1 MESRI
6 TTDKIEDLLEIFNP
20 ELTEQDDVGDGA
32 RILYTVQDS
41 QPSRQ
46 RVGESFILHIQDVDK
61 DLFVFIP
68 TDGDIEEGT
77 ITLPQPVDGVP
88 SQYSTALSDVE
99 QLVSTL
105 QTLYEDDNM
114 VNDLLDK

>member
-1 MESRI
+1 MENRI

-20 ELTEQDDVGDGA
+20 ELVEQDDVGDGA

-41 QPSRQ
+41 QPYRQ

-68 TDGDIEEGT
+68 TDSNIGEGT
-77 ITLPQPVDGVP
+77 ITLAEPIEGIP
-88 SQYSTALSDVE
+88 SQYSTALSDVKK
-99 QLVSTL
+99 LVVTL
-105 QTLYEDDNM
+105 QVLYEDDNM

>member
-1 MESRI
+1 MENRI
-6 TTDKIEDLLEIFNP
+6 TTDKIEDLLDIFNP
-20 ELTEQDDVGDGA
+20 ELVEQDDVGDGA

-41 QPSRQ
+41 QPSRH

-68 TDGDIEEGT
+68 TNNNIEEGT
-77 ITLPQPVDGVP
+77 ITLPEPIDGIP
-88 SQYSTALSDVE
+88 SQYSTVLSDVE
-99 QLVSTL
+99 ELVTTL

-114 VNDLLDK
+114 VSDLLDK

>member
-1 MESRI
+1 MENRI

-68 TDGDIEEGT
+68 TNANIEEGT
-77 ITLPQPVDGVP
+77 ITLPQPIDGVP

>member
-1 MESRI
+1 MENRI
-6 TTDKIEDLLEIFNP
+6 TTDKIEDLLDIFNP
-20 ELTEQDDVGDGA
+20 ELVEQDDVGDGA

-41 QPSRQ
+41 QPSRH

-68 TDGDIEEGT
+68 TNNIEEGT
-77 ITLPQPVDGVP
+77 ITLPEPIDGIP
-88 SQYSTALSDVE
+88 SQYSTALSDIE
-99 QLVSTL
+99 QLVTTL

-114 VNDLLDK
+114 VSDLLDK